1 MVILFGGQNKIRKWK
16 NYKIKMYK
24 AVIAGYSRS
33 PFTMARKG
41 GLIDIKPVNLL
52 AEVIKDLVSKSKINQ
67 NDIEDVVI
75 GCAFQVGEQCF
86 NIGKLVTFLTGMDI
100 KTSGMTVDRWCGS
113 SMEGIHI
120 AAGKIAMGSG
130 KVFICGGVE
139 SMTRVNTG
147 FDPIPYPE
155 SEKDNPNVYFSMGI
169 TAENVAKKYD
179 ISRKDQQEFAI
190 SSHQKAHDAQSKGNF
205 KNEIV
210 SIGNCET
217 DGNIRPNS
225 NQETLNGLKTAFDQN
240 GTVTAATSSP
250 LTDGAAAT
258 LICEENY
265 AKENNLEILG
275 RIVSTAVQ
283 GCEPNFMGLGP
294 IGASKKALERANLTI
309 DKIDIVE
316 LNEAF
321 ASQSLACIK
330 DLKIDQKKVNIDGG
344 ALALG
349 HPLGATG
356 ARITGKAADL
366 LKRENK
372 KYALSTQC
380 IGLGMGIATIIESVN

>member
-1 MVILFGGQNKIRKWK
+1 
-16 NYKIKMYK
+16 MYK
-24 AVIAGYSRS
+24 SVIAAYSRS

-41 GLIDIKPVNLL
+41 ALIDTKPVNLL
-52 AEVIKDLVSKSKINQ
+52 ADVIKNLVSKSNVKKE
-67 NDIEDVVI
+67 DIEDIVV

-86 NIGKLVTFLTGMDI
+86 NIGKLVTFLTNMEV

-113 SMEGIHI
+113 SMEAIHI

-155 SEKDNPNVYFSMGI
+155 NEKDNPNVYFSMGI
-169 TAENVAKKYD
+169 TAENVAKKYG
-179 ISRKDQQEFAI
+179 ISRKEQQDFAI
-190 SSHQKAHDAQSKGNF
+190 SSHQKAHEAQTKGKF

-210 SIGNCET
+210 KIGNCES
-217 DGNIRPNS
+217 DGNIRPKS
-225 NQETLNGLKTAFDQN
+225 NQETLDGLKLAFDQN

-275 RIVSTAVQ
+275 RIVSTAVE
-283 GCEPNFMGLGP
+283 GCEPNYMGLGP
-294 IGASKKALERANLTI
+294 IKASRKALERANLTI

-330 DLKIDQKKVNIDGG
+330 DLKIDQKKVNLDGG

-356 ARITGKAADL
+356 ARITGKAAEL

-380 IGLGMGIATIIESVN
+380 IGLGMGIATIIESIN

>member
-1 MVILFGGQNKIRKWK
+1 MFKS
-16 NYKIKMYK
+16 
-24 AVIAGYSRS
+24 VIAGYSRS
-33 PFTMARKG
+33 PFTMAKKG
-41 GLIDIKPVNLL
+41 ALIDAKPVNLL
-52 AEVIKDLVSKSKINQ
+52 AEVIKSLVSKSNIKKE
-67 NDIEDVVI
+67 DIEDIVV
-75 GCAFQVGEQCF
+75 GCAFQVGEQSF
-86 NIGKLVTFLTGMDI
+86 NIGKLTTFLTNMNV

-120 AAGKIAMGSG
+120 AAGKISMGAG

-155 SEKDNPNVYFSMGI
+155 NKSDNPHVYFSMGT
-169 TAENVAKKYD
+169 TAENVAKKYG
-179 ISRKDQQEFAI
+179 ISRNQQQEFAI
-190 SSHQKAHDAQSKGNF
+190 SSHQKAHEAQIKGKF

-210 SIGNCET
+210 SIGGCDI

-225 NQETLNGLKTAFDQN
+225 TMEKLDGLKLAFDEK

-250 LTDGAAAT
+250 LTDGAAAI
-258 LICEENY
+258 LVCEENY

-275 RIVSTAVQ
+275 RIVSTAIE
-283 GCEPNFMGLGP
+283 GCESNYMGLGP
-294 IGASKKALERANLTI
+294 IGASRKALERAKLSI
-309 DKIDIVE
+309 DQIDIIE

-330 DLKIDQKKVNIDGG
+330 DLNIDQKKVNIDGG

-356 ARITGKAADL
+356 ARITGKAAEL

>member
-1 MVILFGGQNKIRKWK
+1 MHRSVL
-16 NYKIKMYK
+16 
-24 AVIAGYSRS
+24 AGYSRS
-33 PFTMARKG
+33 PFTMAKKG
-41 GLIDIKPVNLL
+41 ELTDVKPVNLL
-52 AEVIKDLVSKSKINQ
+52 SEVIKNLVTKTRVNPK
-67 NDIEDVVI
+67 DIEDIVI

-86 NIGKLVTFLTGMDI
+86 NIGKLATFLTGMDI

-113 SMEGIHI
+113 SMEAIHI

-139 SMTRVNTG
+139 SMTRVTTG
-147 FDPIPYPE
+147 FESMPYPYTDKE
-155 SEKDNPNVYFSMGI
+155 NPNVYFSMGT

-179 ISRKDQQEFAI
+179 ISRKEQQEFAI
-190 SSHQKAHDAQSKGNF
+190 SSHQKAHEAQTKGKF

-210 SIGNCET
+210 AIGKCES
-217 DGNIRPNS
+217 DGNIRPKS
-225 NQETLNGLKTAFDQN
+225 NQETLDGLKLAFDQN

-265 AKENNLEILG
+265 AKENNLEIFG
-275 RIVSTAVQ
+275 RIISTAVE

-294 IGASKKALERANLTI
+294 IGASKKALQRASLSM
-309 DKIDIVE
+309 DKIDIIE

-321 ASQSLACIK
+321 ASQSIACIK
-330 DLKIDQKKVNIDGG
+330 DLKIDQKKVNLDGG

-356 ARITGKAADL
+356 ARITGKAAEL

-380 IGLGMGIATIIESVN
+380 IGLGMGIATIIESTN

>member
-1 MVILFGGQNKIRKWK
+1 MF
-16 NYKIKMYK
+16 K
-24 AVIAGYSRS
+24 AVIAGYARS

-41 GLIDIKPVNLL
+41 ALIDVKPVNLL
-52 AEVIKDLVSKSKINQ
+52 AEVIKNLVAVSKINKDDVE
-67 NDIEDVVI
+67 DIVI

-86 NIGKLVTFLTGMDI
+86 NIGKLVTFLADMNI

-113 SMEGIHI
+113 SMEAIHI

-139 SMTRVNTG
+139 SMSRVNTG
-147 FDPIPYPE
+147 FDPVPYPFT
-155 SEKDNPNVYFSMGI
+155 EKENPHVYFTMGT
-169 TAENVAKKYD
+169 TAENVAKKFS
-179 ISRKDQQEFAI
+179 ILRKEQQEFAI
-190 SSHQKAHDAQSKGNF
+190 SSHEKAAQAQKDGKFNE
-205 KNEIV
+205 EIV
-210 SIGNCET
+210 AIGECKT
-217 DGNIRPNS
+217 DGNIRPGTT
-225 NQETLNGLKTAFDQN
+225 QEKLDQLKLAFDPN

-258 LICEENY
+258 IICEENY
-265 AKENNLEILG
+265 AKDNNLDILG
-275 RIVSTAVQ
+275 RIISTAVD
-283 GCEPNFMGLGP
+283 GCDPNYMGLGP
-294 IGASKKALERANLTI
+294 IGATKKALKRANLSI
-309 DKIDIVE
+309 DQIDVFE

-330 DLKIDQKKVNIDGG
+330 DLGIDQKKVNIDGG

-356 ARITGKAADL
+356 ARITGKVANL
-366 LKRENK
+366 LRRENK

-380 IGLGMGIATIIESVN
+380 IGLGMGIATIIETVD

>member
-1 MVILFGGQNKIRKWK
+1 MYNSVI
-16 NYKIKMYK
+16 
-24 AVIAGYSRS
+24 VGYSRS

-41 GLIDIKPVNLL
+41 DLIDIKPVNLL
-52 AEVIKDLVSKSKINQ
+52 SEVIKNLVSKSNIKKE
-67 NDIEDVVI
+67 DIEDIVV

-86 NIGKLVTFLTGMDI
+86 NIGKLVTFLTDMEI

-113 SMEGIHI
+113 SMEAIHI
-120 AAGKIAMGSG
+120 AAGKIAMGAG

-155 SEKDNPNVYFSMGI
+155 AEKNNPNVYFTMGT

-179 ISRKDQQEFAI
+179 ISRKEQQEFAI
-190 SSHQKAHDAQSKGNF
+190 SSHKKANDAQSKGNF

-210 SIGNCET
+210 SIGNCSI

-225 NQETLNGLKTAFDQN
+225 NQETLDGLKLAFDEN

-265 AKENNLEILG
+265 AKKNNLNILG
-275 RIVSTAVQ
+275 RIVSTAVE
-283 GCEPNFMGLGP
+283 GCDPDYMGLGP
-294 IGASKKALERANLTI
+294 IGASRKALERANLSI
-309 DKIDIVE
+309 DQIDIVE

-330 DLKIDQKKVNIDGG
+330 DLKIDHKKVNLDGG

-356 ARITGKAADL
+356 ARITGKAAEL

-380 IGLGMGIATIIESVN
+380 IGLGMGIATVIESID

>member
-1 MVILFGGQNKIRKWK
+1 MFKP
-16 NYKIKMYK
+16 
-24 AVIAGYSRS
+24 VIAGFSRS

-41 GLIDIKPVNLL
+41 ALIHSKPANLL
-52 AEVIKDLVSKSKINQ
+52 AEVIKDLVSKSNVKKD
-67 NDIEDVVI
+67 DIEDVVV
-75 GCAFQVGEQCF
+75 GCAFQTGEQSF
-86 NIGKLVTFLTGMDI
+86 NIGKLTTFLSGMNV

-113 SMEGIHI
+113 SMEAIHI
-120 AAGKIAMGSG
+120 AAGKISLGAG
-130 KVFICGGVE
+130 KVFVCGGVE

-147 FDPIPYPE
+147 FEPIPYPE
-155 SEKDNPNVYFSMGI
+155 SKTDNPHVYFSMGT
-169 TAENVAKKYD
+169 TAENVAKKYN
-179 ISRKDQQEFAI
+179 ISRNEQQEFAI
-190 SSHQKAHDAQSKGNF
+190 SSHQKAHEAQTKGNF

-210 SIGNCET
+210 AIGDCDT

-225 NQETLNGLKTAFDQN
+225 TMEKLDGLKLAFDEN

-265 AKENNLEILG
+265 AKENNLTILG
-275 RIVSTAVQ
+275 RIVSTAVE
-283 GCEPNFMGLGP
+283 GCDPDYMGLGP
-294 IGASKKALERANLTI
+294 IGASKKALERAKLSA
-309 DKIDIVE
+309 DQIDIVE

-330 DLKIDQKKVNIDGG
+330 DLGIDKDKVNLDGG

-356 ARITGKAADL
+356 ARITGKAAEL

-380 IGLGMGIATIIESVN
+380 IGLGMGIATVIESVN

>member
-1 MVILFGGQNKIRKWK
+1 
-16 NYKIKMYK
+16 MYK
-24 AVIAGYSRS
+24 SVIAGYFRS
-33 PFTMARKG
+33 PFTMAKKG
-41 GLIDIKPVNLL
+41 GLIDVKPVNLL
-52 AEVIKDLVSKSKINQ
+52 SEVIKNLVSKSKINP
-67 NDIEDVVI
+67 NDGEDVVI

-113 SMEGIHI
+113 SMEAIHI

-139 SMTRVNTG
+139 SMTRVTTG
-147 FDPIPYPE
+147 FDPIPYPYTE
-155 SEKDNPNVYFSMGI
+155 TINPNVYFSMGI
-169 TAENVAKKYD
+169 TAENVAKKYN
-179 ISRKDQQEFAI
+179 ITRKEQQEFAI
-190 SSHQKAHDAQSKGNF
+190 SSHQKASEAQSKGYFN
-205 KNEIV
+205 NEITI
-210 SIGNCET
+210 IGNCST

-225 NQETLNGLKTAFDQN
+225 NQETLDGLKLAFNQN

-250 LTDGAAAT
+250 LTDGAAVT
-258 LICEENY
+258 LICEEQY
-265 AKENNLEILG
+265 AKDNNLDILG
-275 RIVSTAVQ
+275 RIVSTSVQ
-283 GCEPNFMGLGP
+283 GCAPEFMGLGP
-294 IGASKKALERANLTI
+294 IGASKKALERAKMSI
-309 DKIDIVE
+309 KDIDIIE
-316 LNEAF
+316 INEAF

-330 DLKIDQKKVNIDGG
+330 DLEMEQKKVNLDGG

-366 LKRENK
+366 LRRENK
-372 KYALSTQC
+372 KYALATQC

>member
-1 MVILFGGQNKIRKWK
+1 MFKS
-16 NYKIKMYK
+16 
-24 AVIAGYSRS
+24 VIAGYSRS
-33 PFTMARKG
+33 PFTMAKKG
-41 GLIDIKPVNLL
+41 ALVDAKPVNLL
-52 AEVIKDLVSKSKINQ
+52 AEVIKNLVSKSNVKKE
-67 NDIEDVVI
+67 DIEDIVV

-86 NIGKLVTFLTGMDI
+86 NIGKLVTFLTNMEV

-113 SMEGIHI
+113 SMEAIHI

-155 SEKDNPNVYFSMGI
+155 NEKDNPNVYFSMGI
-169 TAENVAKKYD
+169 TAENVAKKYG
-179 ISRKDQQEFAI
+179 ISRKEQQDFAI
-190 SSHQKAHDAQSKGNF
+190 SSHQKAHEAQTKGKF

-210 SIGNCET
+210 KIGNCES
-217 DGNIRPNS
+217 DGNIRPKS
-225 NQETLNGLKTAFDQN
+225 NQETLDGLKLAFDQN

-275 RIVSTAVQ
+275 RIVSTAVE
-283 GCEPNFMGLGP
+283 GCEPNYMGLGP
-294 IGASKKALERANLTI
+294 IGASKKALQRAGLTS

-330 DLKIDQKKVNIDGG
+330 DLNINDKKVNLDGG

-372 KYALSTQC
+372 KYALATQC
-380 IGLGMGIATIIESVN
+380 IGLGMGIATIIESID

>member
-1 MVILFGGQNKIRKWK
+1 MF
-16 NYKIKMYK
+16 K

-33 PFTMARKG
+33 PFTMAKKG
-41 GLIDIKPVNLL
+41 ELIDIKPVNML
-52 AEVIKDLVSKSKINQ
+52 AEVIKSLTTKSKINKE
-67 NDIEDVVI
+67 DIEDIVI

-86 NIGKLVTFLTGMDI
+86 NIGKLVTFLTDMKI

-113 SMEGIHI
+113 SMEAIHI

-130 KVFICGGVE
+130 RVFICGGVE

-147 FDPIPYPE
+147 FDPIPYPYI
-155 SEKDNPNVYFSMGI
+155 EKENPNVYFTMGI
-169 TAENVAKKYD
+169 TAENVAKKFN
-179 ISRKDQQEFAI
+179 ITRKEQQEFAI
-190 SSHQKAHDAQSKGNF
+190 NSHQKAYEAQNNGKF

-210 SIGNCET
+210 TIGSCSI

-225 NQETLNGLKTAFDQN
+225 NQEKLDGLKLAFDQN

-250 LTDGAAAT
+250 LTDGASAV

-275 RIVSTAVQ
+275 RIVSTAVE
-283 GCEPNFMGLGP
+283 GCEPDFMGLGP
-294 IGASKKALERANLTI
+294 IGASRKALKRANLSVNQ
-309 DKIDIVE
+309 IDIVE
-316 LNEAF
+316 INEAF
-321 ASQSLACIK
+321 ASQSIACIK
-330 DLKIDQKKVNIDGG
+330 DLGIDINKVNLDGG

-356 ARITGKAADL
+356 SRITGKASEL
-366 LKRENK
+366 LVRENK

-380 IGLGMGIATIIESVN
+380 IGLGMGIATVIENIH

>member
-1 MVILFGGQNKIRKWK
+1 MF
-16 NYKIKMYK
+16 K

-41 GLIDIKPVNLL
+41 ELIDIKPVNML
-52 AEVIKDLVSKSKINQ
+52 AEVIKSLTAKSKINKE
-67 NDIEDVVI
+67 DIEDIVI

-86 NIGKLVTFLTGMDI
+86 NIGKLVTFLTDMEI

-113 SMEGIHI
+113 SMEAIHI

-147 FDPIPYPE
+147 FDPLPYPYI
-155 SEKDNPNVYFSMGI
+155 EKENPNVYFTMGI
-169 TAENVAKKYD
+169 TAENVAKKFN
-179 ISRKDQQEFAI
+179 ITRKEQQEFAI
-190 SSHQKAHDAQSKGNF
+190 NSHQKAYEAQSNGKF

-210 SIGNCET
+210 KIGSCNS

-225 NQETLNGLKTAFDQN
+225 NQEKLDGLKLAFDQE

-250 LTDGAAAT
+250 LTDGASAV

-265 AKENNLEILG
+265 AKKNNLEIFG
-275 RIVSTAVQ
+275 RIISTAVE
-283 GCEPNFMGLGP
+283 GCDPDFMGLGP
-294 IGASKKALERANLTI
+294 IGASKKALKRANLSI
-309 DKIDIVE
+309 NQIDIVE
-316 LNEAF
+316 INEAF
-321 ASQSLACIK
+321 ASQSIACIK
-330 DLKIDQKKVNIDGG
+330 DLGIDIKKVNLDGG

-356 ARITGKAADL
+356 SRITGKASEL
-366 LKRENK
+366 LVRENK

-380 IGLGMGIATIIESVN
+380 IGLGMGIATVIENIH

>member
-1 MVILFGGQNKIRKWK
+1 
-16 NYKIKMYK
+16 MYK
-24 AVIAGYSRS
+24 SVIAGYSRS

-41 GLIDIKPVNLL
+41 DLIDAKPVNLL
-52 AEVIKDLVSKSKINQ
+52 AEIIKNLVTKSNVKKD
-67 NDIEDVVI
+67 DIEDIVV

-86 NIGKLVTFLTGMDI
+86 NIGKLVTFLTKMEV

-113 SMEGIHI
+113 SMEAIHI

-155 SEKDNPNVYFSMGI
+155 NQNDNPNVYFSMGI

-179 ISRKDQQEFAI
+179 ISRKEQQEFAI
-190 SSHQKAHDAQSKGNF
+190 LSHQKAHEAQSKGKF

-210 SIGNCET
+210 TIGNCET

-225 NQETLNGLKTAFDQN
+225 SQETLDGLKLAFDQN

-265 AKENNLEILG
+265 AKENNLEIIG
-275 RIVSTAVQ
+275 RIVSTAVE
-283 GCEPNFMGLGP
+283 GCEPNYMGLGP
-294 IGASKKALERANLTI
+294 IGASKKALQRANLTI

-330 DLKIDQKKVNIDGG
+330 DLKINQKKVNIDGG

-366 LKRENK
+366 LRRENK
-372 KYALSTQC
+372 KYALATQC